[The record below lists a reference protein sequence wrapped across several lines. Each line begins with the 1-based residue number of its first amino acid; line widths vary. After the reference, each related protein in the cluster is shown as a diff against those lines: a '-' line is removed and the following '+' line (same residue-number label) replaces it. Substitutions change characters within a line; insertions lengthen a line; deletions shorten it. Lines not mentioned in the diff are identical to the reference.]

1 MDNVINFRNEKPKP
15 KPEQGSHGLEIS
27 EYTLTIGGDDYR
39 VRRAADRETQGCFVT
54 ISDHAGKPVLVFSS
68 TFPSDHIAQLTS
80 LGAPVTN
87 KGSLAVAAKASLSS
101 RTMGHEPL
109 AQNEALASS

>member
-15 KPEQGSHGLEIS
+15 KPEQGSHGPEIS

-68 TFPSDHIAQLTS
+68 TFPSDHIAQLIVAWRAGHKQGLARGRREGIS
-80 LGAPVTN
+80 IIPDD
-87 KGSLAVAAKASLSS
+87 GS
-101 RTMGHEPL
+101 
-109 AQNEALASS
+109 